1 MNDPLDDLAA
11 ALSTPVTKEFRC
23 GTDRR
28 VGPAQTLARVR
39 PLMPAMGISRIAMVT
54 GLDCIGIPVAVAIRP
69 NSRSLATSQGKGLT
83 ADLARASA
91 LMEAAELFHAEHAT
105 LPIKF
110 NSKRELQDTGHTLI
124 DTAALP
130 RTPHVTL
137 DDEHDEI
144 AWIEA
149 LNLTD
154 NTRLWLPYELV
165 HTNYTMPARL
175 SSHAFAATSNGLASG
190 NHLLEAVVAGLCEVV
205 ERDATTLWLQQPKA
219 AQDARRVDLATV
231 EDADCGRLFSLFEAA
246 DVAVAVWDVTSDI
259 DLATF
264 YCTIVDRTALTIR
277 PIHAATGM
285 GCHPNRRIALIRA
298 LTEAAQSRLT
308 VTTGSRD
315 DVGWADYVRLQDP
328 RVLETIRS
336 RVLDSR
342 PQRSFA
348 DAPHLSHDIFN
359 ADIAAILEH
368 LNRRHINQVA
378 VVNLTRSDLRIPVIR
393 VVVAGLEGMAESPDY
408 VRGARALSY
417 LWNHS

>member
-11 ALSTPVTKEFRC
+11 ALSTPVAKEFRY
-23 GTDRR
+23 GTDRW

-39 PLMPAMGISRIAMVT
+39 PSMPAMGITRIAMVT
-54 GLDCIGIPVAVAIRP
+54 GLDCVGIPVAVAIRP

-83 ADLARASA
+83 ADLARTSA
-91 LMEAAELFHAEHAT
+91 LMEAAELFHAENVT

-124 DTAALP
+124 DIAALP
-130 RTPHVTL
+130 RTPLLTL
-137 DDEHDEI
+137 DDDRDQI

-154 NTRLWLPYELV
+154 NTRMWLPYELV

-175 SSHAFAATSNGLASG
+175 ASHSFAATSNGLASG
-190 NHLLEAVVAGLCEVV
+190 NHLVEAVVAGLCEVV

-219 AQDARRVDLATV
+219 TQDARRMDLATV
-231 EDADCGRLFSLFEAA
+231 QDADCGRLLSLFEAA

-259 DLATF
+259 DVAAF
-264 YCTIVDRTALTIR
+264 YCTIVDRTALTMH

-308 VTTGSRD
+308 VTIGSRD
-315 DVGWADYVRLQDP
+315 DVGWTDYVRLQNP

-336 RVLDSR
+336 RVLDTR

-348 DAPHLSHDIFN
+348 DVPHLSNDIFN
-359 ADIAAILEH
+359 ADVAAILER

-378 VVNLTRSDLRIPVIR
+378 VVNLTRSDLQIPVIR

-408 VRGARALSY
+408 VRGTRARSY
-417 LWNHS
+417 QWSHS